1 MRKWIK
7 INGYK
12 INVTKIVAI
21 CPLKTI
27 GSESF
32 IEVYFSGGPLLIR
45 MPSEEE
51 AVQAHSHLSLLAR

>member
-1 MRKWIK
+1 MKKWIK

-12 INVTKIVAI
+12 INITKVVAI

-27 GSESF
+27 GDQSF

-45 MPSEEE
+45 MPSKEE
-51 AVQAHSHLSLLAR
+51 AVKAHRHLSLMVR